1 MKIVRKTV
9 VMDSVQIRRTIMRIA
24 HEIVERNK
32 EVKELILVGIRKRG
46 VPIAERIAHF
56 IEDFE
61 QVSVPVGALDI
72 TLYRDDLQMVDQYP
86 VVGKTEINAD
96 ITDRIVILV
105 DDVLFTGRTVRAA
118 LDELIDFGRPRAIQ
132 LAVLVDRG
140 HREFPI
146 RADFVGKNVPTSS
159 RETVEVLLRETDGE
173 EAVVLG
179 DILEEKERP
188 PQSKAAAEAE
198 ATKKLENGS
207 RARTKRDSGKKV
219 KARKTKRAKSR
230 KGGR

>member
-61 QVSVPVGALDI
+61 QVSVPVGVLDI

-86 VVGKTEINAD
+86 VVGKTEINED
-96 ITDRIVILV
+96 INDRIVILV

-118 LDELIDFGRPRAIQ
+118 LDVAMESEVKAYDFYDGALVEVTDAEVRELFLELRDEEANHQKLIQ
-132 LAVLVDRG
+132 QIIAKMPKDDG
-140 HREFPI
+140 FDPD
-146 RADFVGKNVPTSS
+146 DFVDEP
-159 RETVEVLLRETDGE
+159 
-173 EAVVLG
+173 
-179 DILEEKERP
+179 
-188 PQSKAAAEAE
+188 AAQ
-198 ATKKLENGS
+198 
-207 RARTKRDSGKKV
+207 
-219 KARKTKRAKSR
+219 
-230 KGGR
+230 